1 MLIFVVELF
10 HNDAYIKECSADDD
24 RAWGRWQKVT
34 RFRNVASG
42 HPVNK
47 IILTTEA
54 NQNVRS

>member
-10 HNDAYIKECSADDD
+10 PNDAQINECSTDDD

-34 RFRNVASG
+34 RFRNVSSG

-54 NQNVRS
+54 NQNVHS